1 MFILDDMNL
10 LSHYYIDQHVDS
22 PDYKLGLIF
31 PDLQRGFNA
40 LLRKDLLHTTT
51 LNETEQAFV
60 DGIKKHYLVD
70 KCFHNLPYFDHYTAL
85 LKQLIQ
91 QHTNID
97 HRVYFL
103 AHIYLEMLI
112 DKALI
117 VENTLLTVSFYEDM
131 RNVNRKALIE
141 HLSRMGKA
149 DLATAFFGNFNK
161 FLEARYLDRYS
172 NNESFVHGVLYSFER
187 ATGVSTSA
195 TDRDGML
202 TITDLMM
209 SEHSTDLLKVFQTLD
224 EQI

>member
-1 MFILDDMNL
+1 MNL
-10 LSHYYIDQHVDS
+10 LSHYYIDQHEAD
-22 PDYKLGLIF
+22 PNYKLGLVF

-40 LLRKDLLHTTT
+40 LLRKDLFNATPQ
-51 LNETEQAFV
+51 NDMEQAFIN
-60 DGIKKHYLVD
+60 GIKKHYLVD
-70 KCFHNLPYFDHYTAL
+70 KLFHNLPFFDHYTAL

-91 QHTNID
+91 QHTNIEN
-97 HRVYFL
+97 RVYFL

-117 VENTLLTVSFYEDM
+117 TENTLLTVSFYEDM
-131 RNVNRKALIE
+131 RNVNREALTAL
-141 HLSRMGKA
+141 LSRMGKA

-195 TDRDGML
+195 ADRDGML

-209 SEHSTDLLKVFQTLD
+209 SEHTNDLLKVFHTLD